1 MNRNTLSKAERLNS
15 KRIIETLFA
24 GKAKSFLIF
33 PLRVVYMPLDNL
45 ASPAATLISVSKK
58 RLKRAVK
65 RNRVKR
71 QIREAYRK
79 NKHDLLNMLEEKE
92 LKLAIAFIYLDN
104 KLIPSVEIEQSM
116 KLIVTRLI
124 KRTS

>member
-1 MNRNTLSKAERLNS
+1 
-15 KRIIETLFA
+15 
-24 GKAKSFLIF
+24 
-33 PLRVVYMPLDNL
+33 
-45 ASPAATLISVSKK
+45 
-58 RLKRAVK
+58 
-65 RNRVKR
+65 
-71 QIREAYRK
+71 
-79 NKHDLLNMLEEKE
+79 EKE